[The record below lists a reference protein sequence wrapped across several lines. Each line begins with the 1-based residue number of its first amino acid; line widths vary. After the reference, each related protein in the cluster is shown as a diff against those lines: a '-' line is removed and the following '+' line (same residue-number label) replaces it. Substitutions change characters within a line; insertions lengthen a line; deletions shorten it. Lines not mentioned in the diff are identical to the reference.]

1 MCCERARRI
10 RLPPCGSAGLLAGAG
25 ASVGSVAAVA
35 QDSAEKPPEFTEA
48 YLNDPANIAAGQE
61 IWAEQCRH
69 CHGRSAYPGKAPKLK
84 PRRYTPKFVY
94 DRVTD
99 GFRKMPA
106 WKDVYNREERM
117 SVVAYV
123 KNSKFSP

>member
-1 MCCERARRI
+1 MNKKPLAA
-10 RLPPCGSAGLLAGAG
+10 LVAASLFAGAWAG
-25 ASVGSVAAVA
+25 VGVMTAVA

-48 YLNDPANIAAGQE
+48 YMTDPANITAGEE

-69 CHGRSAYPGKAPKLK
+69 CHGYSAYPGKAPKLK
-84 PRRYTPKFVY
+84 PHRYKPKFVF

-106 WKDVYNREERM
+106 WKEIYNREERM
-117 SVVAYV
+117 SVVAYI
-123 KNSKFSP
+123 KSRQFSP

>member
-1 MCCERARRI
+1 MIEKPLAA
-10 RLPPCGSAGLLAGAG
+10 LLAVGLFAGAG
-25 ASVGSVAAVA
+25 ALNGTAAA
-35 QDSAEKPPEFTEA
+35 QDSAEKPPEFTED
-48 YLNDPANIAAGQE
+48 YLNDPANIAAGKE
-61 IWAEQCRH
+61 IWVEQCRH

-106 WKDVYNREERM
+106 WKDVFDLDERK

-123 KNSKFSP
+123 KSKKFSP